1 MVKRSQVVTANAKAN
16 AKSTAKPAK
25 AAKAAAPKVVA
36 KPKLAPPKAAVK
48 ASTKPVAKG
57 NAPTSAKSLPLG
69 VSGKKGALAPVGK
82 TNAKSV
88 AGKAPVIGKGAGSK
102 AIVPALVGKNGK
114 PMVVPV
120 PSKPSGKMPTEPEVI
135 DLRVSRKGPLELGT
149 HKSVSA
155 MAVSVLQGRGD
166 SSGYLIING
175 RRVRAIST
183 KNIVLPKKSRGSSV
197 APAAPPTQSQIE
209 EIRTKMPA
217 SELTE
222 YRNRL
227 LLKRKSLISMLTGL
241 EDEALR
247 SPGGNL
253 SNMPVH
259 MADMG
264 SDVYEQEFN
273 LGMVASERELL
284 SEIDAALTRIAQET
298 FGICQMTGKPITKA
312 RLDAKPWAKYSIEAE
327 RIAEANAQR

>member
-1 MVKRSQVVTANAKAN
+1 MKPAAKSAKAPASKAVVKEKTSSAKAPSKAP
-16 AKSTAKPAK
+16 AKSPAK
-25 AAKAAAPKVVA
+25 
-36 KPKLAPPKAAVK
+36 
-48 ASTKPVAKG
+48 
-57 NAPTSAKSLPLG
+57 NAPAVAP
-69 VSGKKGALAPVGK
+69 GKKGAPAPTGK
-82 TNAKSV
+82 SAAKVV
-88 AGKAPVIGKGAGSK
+88 AGKPAVVGKGAAGK
-102 AIVPALVGKNGK
+102 AVVPVAVGKNGK
-114 PMVVPV
+114 PLVVPV
-120 PSKPSGKMPTEPEVI
+120 PPKPTGKMPTVPEVI
-135 DLRVSRKGPLELGT
+135 DLKVSRKGPLELGT

-183 KNIVLPKKSRGSSV
+183 KNIVLPKKARGSSS
-197 APAAPPTQSQIE
+197 AAVEPPTQSQIE
-209 EIRTKMPA
+209 EIRTKMTA
-217 SELTE
+217 AELAE
-222 YRNRL
+222 YRDRL
-227 LLKRKSLISMLTGL
+227 LLKRKSLVSMLTGL

-273 LGMVASERELL
+273 LGMVANERELL
-284 SEIDAALTRIAQET
+284 AEIDAALTRIAQKT

-327 RIAEANAQR
+327 RIAESNAQR